1 MVMASKIFSWRPSIF
16 RAHAGRIRE
25 APRNRTGFIARVHQI
40 KMLDVAGQSL
50 RVGIRHGKSS
60 SPLLVIFNGIGAN
73 LELLEP
79 FVSALKGIEIVVFD
93 VPGVGGSPPPKL
105 PYRYARIAQLTNR
118 LLTALGYTEQV
129 DVLGLSWGGMLAQQY
144 AYLNPKRCRRL
155 ILAATSSGWTMLPGH
170 FSAVR
175 KLTSSRRHR
184 DPDYFRRIAPELYGG
199 SFRQRPDL
207 FDRHIGRT
215 QPSRGV
221 GYYYQLAALWGWTSM
236 PWLYRLRQPTLI
248 LAGTEDPIIPLA
260 NARIMAHLMRRSE
273 LFTIDDGHL
282 FLITRA
288 NEVAPVVKQFLAKPI
303 DKDLMGSPTGIV
315 SRLSRLARRLRFGS
329 SGPPLFQATA
339 VFRPPLFSLIAHLEA
354 GLGGRCRR
362 R

>member
-16 RAHAGRIRE
+16 HAGRIRE
-25 APRNRTGFIARVHQI
+25 APRAGRDSLRSTVFTKI

-60 SPLLVIFNGIGAN
+60 SPPLVIFNGIGAN

-118 LLTALGYTEQV
+118 LLTALDTEQV

-175 KLTSSRRHR
+175 KLTSPRRHR

-221 GYYYQLAALWGWTSM
+221 GLL
-236 PWLYRLRQPTLI
+236 L
-248 LAGTEDPIIPLA
+248 
-260 NARIMAHLMRRSE
+260 
-273 LFTIDDGHL
+273 
-282 FLITRA
+282 
-288 NEVAPVVKQFLAKPI
+288 
-303 DKDLMGSPTGIV
+303 PTGRPVGMDQHAVAASPETAHIDPG
-315 SRLSRLARRLRFGS
+315 RDGGS
-329 SGPPLFQATA
+329 DRSAGKCEDHGASNAA
-339 VFRPPLFSLIAHLEA
+339 VRTFHDR
-354 GLGGRCRR
+354 
-362 R
+362 

>member
-16 RAHAGRIRE
+16 RAHARRIRE
-25 APRNRTGFIARVHQI
+25 APRAGRDSLRSTVFTKI

-60 SPLLVIFNGIGAN
+60 SPPLVIFNGIGAN

-79 FVSALKGIEIVVFD
+79 FVSALKGIEIVAFD

-175 KLTSSRRHR
+175 KLTSTRRHR

-236 PWLYRLRQPTLI
+236 PWLYRLRQPTLM
-248 LAGTEDPIIPLA
+248 LAGTEDAIVPLA

-303 DKDLMGSPTGIV
+303 DKDLKGSPTGIV
-315 SRLSRLARRLRFGS
+315 SRLSRLARRLRFGP
-329 SGPPLFQATA
+329 SGSPLFSVRATA
-339 VFRPPLFSLIAHLEA
+339 VFTHSSS
-354 GLGGRCRR
+354 
-362 R
+362 